1 MPYVQQLLQGA
12 SRSRISGHGV
22 AVVGI
27 GDALPHEP
35 AKAPDCDGRALA
47 FGSKVLA
54 QSAVRDGELVDVDN
68 CTESAQQQ

>member
-1 MPYVQQLLQGA
+1 M
-12 SRSRISGHGV
+12 